1 MRFVKKLLGILFAW
15 IKDGLSLDETKV
27 SLMMFSFFVFLG
39 VSVLY
44 LVRWHTDIPDNLYN
58 LMNLLIIVLGV
69 VTTAKEIGGSDGIL
83 DKAISIVKS
92 KFGGSSS
99 EI

>member
-1 MRFVKKLLGILFAW
+1 
-15 IKDGLSLDETKV
+15 LDETKV

>member
-1 MRFVKKLLGILFAW
+1 MLFSW
-15 IKDGLSLDETKV
+15 VKDGLSLDETKV
-27 SLMMFSFFVFLG
+27 SLLMGTFAVFVA

-58 LMNLLIIVLGV
+58 LMNLLIIVLGI
-69 VTTAKEIGGSDGIL
+69 VTTAKEVSSSDGIL
-83 DKAISIVKS
+83 DKALTFVKS
-92 KFGGSSS
+92 KFGGSN